1 MSLIEPSRQV
11 WVDMLRPEHAEAI
24 QQLASDPTVAATTRL
39 PHPYPPGGAIEFIE
53 RCAKERAESESY
65 VHAIMEDRRLVG
77 VCGLHQVMPR
87 QSAELGFWIG
97 RPFWARGFAT
107 FAVGNMLGLAFGPL
121 RLERV
126 FARALETN
134 RASRRVLEK
143 NGFHFVRTEAHQFPD
158 WNPTELLAVYE
169 VTGAQYHA
177 SKHAPFLRD
186 LCADLKPILEAELA
200 AGNEIR
206 ECSRGWPEKESVIIG
221 FRKPFRPPTG
231 PLPPNVEYREIN
243 DTHWWKA
250 EYAAKKPVHLLT
262 CGF

>member
-1 MSLIEPSRQV
+1 
-11 WVDMLRPEHAEAI
+11 
-24 QQLASDPTVAATTRL
+24 
-39 PHPYPPGGAIEFIE
+39 
-53 RCAKERAESESY
+53 
-65 VHAIMEDRRLVG
+65 
-77 VCGLHQVMPR
+77 MPR
-87 QSAELGFWIG
+87 QSAESVLITPVLG
-97 RPFWARGFAT
+97 AGFAT
-107 FAVGNMLGLAFGPL
+107 LAVGNMLGFAFGPL
-121 RLERV
+121 RLEQYLPALRPI
-126 FARALETN
+126 AR
-134 RASRRVLEK
+134 RAAHSKERLPLCPH
-143 NGFHFVRTEAHQFPD
+143 GPHQFP
-158 WNPTELLAVYE
+158 PESRRIARSLR
-169 VTGAQYHA
+169 VTAPIHA